1 MATAKPP
8 VPVTPDDLVKGLAR
22 AFAGALIFGLPML
35 MTSELWELG
44 ARLDRLRL
52 ALLVV
57 LAIPLLVG
65 VAHRAG
71 FEPTF
76 GWREDLRDAAL
87 ALSVGLL
94 GSGTILLLFNHLG
107 TPASLDQVVGRIA
120 IQAVPA
126 ALGALLA
133 RNQLRGGGGGDG
145 PRAFGGYFGT
155 LFMMLVGALFLS
167 FNMAPT
173 EEMLL
178 VAFAMTPC
186 HGICLVVFSLGVT
199 HLFVRVHGN
208 RSGRSNVP
216 AWSDFLLYSLPG
228 YGLALAISLFTL
240 WVFGRLDGFG
250 VGIALMATVVLAFP
264 ATLGAAAA
272 RMIL

>member
-52 ALLVV
+52 ALLVA

-120 IQAVPA
+120 VQAVPA

-133 RNQLRGGGGGDG
+133 RNQLRGGAATRTARLRRLLRHALHDAGRRALSQLQHGADRGDAARRLRDD
-145 PRAFGGYFGT
+145 PW
-155 LFMMLVGALFLS
+155 
-167 FNMAPT
+167 
-173 EEMLL
+173 
-178 VAFAMTPC
+178 

-199 HLFVRVHGN
+199 HLFVAPTATAAA
-208 RSGRSNVP
+208 GRTSR
-216 AWSDFLLYSLPG
+216 PG
-228 YGLALAISLFTL
+228 
-240 WVFGRLDGFG
+240 
-250 VGIALMATVVLAFP
+250 ATSCATRCP
-264 ATLGAAAA
+264 ATGWRWRSASSASGSSAGSTA
-272 RMIL
+272 SASASP